1 MPDNEIEPNATFGLN
16 IESKEKYT
24 TYDWFPVAKVG
35 QRTRMSDGV
44 VRTLTK
50 EALESSVDTWKNGR
64 ITQDHESTK
73 PDLHIGS
80 ARFEEPFLYMQFE
93 DKATLDYV
101 TCDKASGRSIEFL
114 ATDFDDNS
122 MKAGNGIGLS
132 VLFSPIKPA
141 CTGDMGCFDDKNLQE
156 TEMTK
161 ELQEKVEE
169 LPANFAKKEGEL
181 ETLTANFKAKEAE
194 VETLQGELTT
204 SKTKIT
210 DLEGKVA
217 EFAEEKEENLK
228 AKLKADFQS
237 IVDMGKIPA
246 GKIHKEEDRKAL
258 EAMFEEDPRQ
268 FAVVLAGYKEADFAG
283 EEGAEFRSEATDAQ
297 KTDADDLETI
307 EVLHGRK

>member
-1 MPDNEIEPNATFGLN
+1 MLDNEIEPNATFGLN
-16 IESKEKYT
+16 IKSKEKHT
-24 TYDWFPVAKVG
+24 THDWFPVAKVG

-64 ITQDHESTK
+64 ITQDHDSTK
-73 PDLHIGS
+73 PDFHISS

-93 DKATLDYV
+93 DKATLDFV

-114 ATDFDDNS
+114 STDFDDNYI
-122 MKAGNGIGLS
+122 KEGNGIGLS
-132 VLFSPIKPA
+132 VLFSPKTPA

-169 LPANFAKKEGEL
+169 LTANFAKKESEL
-181 ETLTANFKAKEAE
+181 ETITANFKAKEAE

-258 EAMFEEDPRQ
+258 EAMFETDGQ
-268 FAVVLAGYKEADFAG
+268 KFALVLAGYNEADFAG
-283 EEGAEFRSEATDAQ
+283 EEGAGFSSQATEAQ
-297 KTDADDLETI
+297 KKEADELKISDE
-307 EVLHGRK
+307 LHGRT